1 METTSTIDETPAQTF
16 DATQYVEELRN
27 LHARVD
33 QHQAKNA
40 ESVEALYTIEELTKL
55 YQFAVHLEVQER
67 AKEPALTYAERDA
80 LIAVFNAHYGWEV
93 SFRRRMFYFVQ
104 DTTNIFNYFMSTGK
118 NRNSNWLYYVLTG
131 RV

>member
-16 DATQYVEELRN
+16 DATLYVEELRN

-33 QHQAKNA
+33 QQHAKNA
-40 ESVEALYTIEELTKL
+40 ENIEALYTIEELTKL

-67 AKEPALTYAERDA
+67 AKYPTLTYAERDA

-93 SFRRRMFYFVQ
+93 SFRKRMFYFIL
-104 DTTNIFNYFMSTGK
+104 DATNLCNYFLATSK
-118 NRNSNWLYYVLTG
+118 NRNSKWLYYVLTG